1 MRSLIPCLMSLGL
14 LAVPQVSMAQTVA
27 APAPAAPAAP
37 VLLEVD
43 SAASTLH
50 YKIVHKLKETGG
62 TSKKAEGR
70 VALLPDGRVQVLVR
84 ASVASFDSGNSS
96 RDSHML
102 ETMEAARFPLVQF
115 KGEARVTPPAAYP
128 AKVEVTV
135 SGELEFHGRKRRESI
150 PVSLSFSGPGEVR
163 ATGRFNVSLDAY
175 EVERP
180 SLLLMKIDDACEV
193 TLDLVARG
201 KK

>member
-1 MRSLIPCLMSLGL
+1 MRLSGRVFAFAAAGL
-14 LAVPQVSMAQTVA
+14 LSGSVWAQT
-27 APAPAAPAAP
+27 APAGP
-37 VLLEVD
+37 VLFDVD
-43 SAASTLH
+43 GPASSVQ

-70 VALLPDGRVQVLVR
+70 VAILSDGRLQVLVR
-84 ASVASFDSGNSS
+84 AAVASFDSGNSS

-102 ETMEAARFPLVQF
+102 ETMEAAKFPLVQF
-115 KGEARVTPPAAYP
+115 KGESKVSLPTTYP
-128 AKVEVTV
+128 ARLDVTV
-135 SGELEFHGRKRRESI
+135 AGEMEFHGRKRRENV
-150 PVSLSFSGPGEVR
+150 PVTLTFSSPTEVR
-163 ATGRFNVSLDAY
+163 ATAHFNVSLDAY

-193 TLDLVARG
+193 TLDLVAHG